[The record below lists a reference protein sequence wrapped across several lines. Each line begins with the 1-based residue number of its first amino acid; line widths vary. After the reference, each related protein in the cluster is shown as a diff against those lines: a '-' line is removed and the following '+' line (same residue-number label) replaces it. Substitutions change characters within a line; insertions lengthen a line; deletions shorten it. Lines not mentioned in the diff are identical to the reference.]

1 MSTTTPA
8 GFRNDIQGIRAIAVA
23 LVVVYHAGVVM
34 PGGFIGVD
42 VFFVVSGFVIT
53 RMLLKEF
60 DAQGKINFR
69 NFYLRRI
76 RRLLPALG
84 LMLGVTLLL
93 SAILAAIAAQPI
105 GDQPLPRLRAGQIAG
120 DLRAKADSHA
130 LLPVAG
136 PGLIYTLSRAL
147 HQPPRHGPF
156 RSPDRHRHPR
166 RAAAADR

>member
-1 MSTTTPA
+1 MMTTSPA
-8 GFRNDIQGIRAIAVA
+8 GFRNNIQGICANAVA

-76 RRLLPALG
+76 RRLL
-84 LMLGVTLLL
+84 
-93 SAILAAIAAQPI
+93 LADDNWKMPMW
-105 GDQPLPRLRAGQIAG
+105 
-120 DLRAKADSHA
+120 
-130 LLPVAG
+130 
-136 PGLIYTLSRAL
+136 SRHL
-147 HQPPRHGPF
+147 
-156 RSPDRHRHPR
+156 
-166 RAAAADR
+166 

>member
-1 MSTTTPA
+1 MMTISPA

-23 LVVVYHAGVVM
+23 LVVVHHAGVVT

-76 RRLLPALG
+76 RRLLLG
-84 LMLGVTLLL
+84 CDNWKM
-93 SAILAAIAAQPI
+93 PMW
-105 GDQPLPRLRAGQIAG
+105 
-120 DLRAKADSHA
+120 
-130 LLPVAG
+130 
-136 PGLIYTLSRAL
+136 SRHL
-147 HQPPRHGPF
+147 
-156 RSPDRHRHPR
+156 
-166 RAAAADR
+166 